1 MNVVVSIQG
10 VEQRFGHQPPV
21 LQDVSLELHE
31 GEVLGLLGPNGG
43 GKSTLLMLMAGLI
56 APTEGTVTVE
66 GTPATDLALTNSG
79 KVGLITAE
87 PGLYPL
93 LTGWENLHYF
103 GGLFGLNRAEVER
116 RAHPLLEELELDQA
130 SLALRSGGY
139 SSGMR
144 QKVSLARALLLEP
157 RLLLLDEPTSNLDP
171 LSTQTLHAAVRRHA
185 DRGVAVGLVTH
196 DLFAA
201 SHICNRVALIG
212 GRVLAEK
219 TLEGARSIPDPG
231 PLYHLYA
238 ETVGT

>member
-1 MNVVVSIQG
+1 MSVVVSIQG
-10 VEQRFGHQPPV
+10 VEQSFGKQPPV
-21 LQDVSLELHE
+21 LQDVSLELCE

-56 APTEGTVTVE
+56 APTQGSVIVD
-66 GTPATDLALTNSG
+66 GTPAADLALTNSG

-93 LTGWENLHYF
+93 LTGWENLYYF
-103 GGLFGLNRAEVER
+103 GGLFGLSRAEVEA
-116 RAHPLLEELELDQA
+116 RAKPLLEELELDSA
-130 SLALRSGGY
+130 ALTLRSSGY

-157 RLLLLDEPTSNLDP
+157 RLLLLDEPTSDLDP

-201 SHICNRVALIG
+201 SHICNRVVVVG
-212 GRVLAEK
+212 GRVLAEQ
-219 TLEGARSIPDPG
+219 TLEGERSIPDPG
-231 PLYHLYA
+231 PLYRLYQD
-238 ETVGT
+238 TVSP